1 MQSSTDH
8 LSYLSYYGYDYSR
21 KRRPVP
27 GGASMSYL
35 VQVQRGST
43 ESAASFDA
51 ETGRIGTYEAKF
63 LIPNLN
69 KEEKRI
75 PTSSVVLSSPVPNHC
90 CVESSTVKKGPAP
103 LRICAQS

>member
-8 LSYLSYYGYDYSR
+8 LSHLSYYGYEYSR

-43 ESAASFDA
+43 DSAASFDA
-51 ETGRIGTYEAKF
+51 ETGRSRPRRETHFSAK
-63 LIPNLN
+63 L
-69 KEEKRI
+69 
-75 PTSSVVLSSPVPNHC
+75 VVDSFHRCNRL
-90 CVESSTVKKGPAP
+90 A
-103 LRICAQS
+103 R